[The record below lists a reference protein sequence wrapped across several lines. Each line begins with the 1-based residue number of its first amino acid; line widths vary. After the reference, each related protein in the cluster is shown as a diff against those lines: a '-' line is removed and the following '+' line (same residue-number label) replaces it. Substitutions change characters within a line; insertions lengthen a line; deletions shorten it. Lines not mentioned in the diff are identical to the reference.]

1 MDVGAG
7 IGPGLAGALPGCD
20 ASASIHVNSPPAAL
34 NRLPPTSDLGPLPL
48 MVVGWPRIAA
58 VVALELINDAQSEI
72 VVLQVRQICS
82 SFSPWS
88 PPPHQ
93 HSFPPPSF
101 TVVSDV
107 LCARQGENLKSGK
120 RLALW

>member
-72 VVLQVRQICS
+72 VVLQVRQICI

-88 PPPHQ
+88 APPPI
-93 HSFPPPSF
+93 STPSLPLPLQLF
-101 TVVSDV
+101 LMFYVHAKEKT
-107 LCARQGENLKSGK
+107 
-120 RLALW
+120 